1 MVEKLTDA
9 AVCVIDSHKF
19 AFSYYKNATIG
30 NGKSKGK
37 GKGKVGR
44 KCFYTRDNLIVLW
57 GAEQGQ
63 GGQG

>member
-19 AFSYYKNATIG
+19 AFSYYKNATMGNG
-30 NGKSKGK
+30 NGKGKGK

-44 KCFYTRDNLIVLW
+44 KCFNTSNNFIML
-57 GAEQGQ
+57 
-63 GGQG
+63 